1 MDAKAWETVEMA
13 NCCYLNVFEASVL
26 AQKKKKKSLF
36 VQIIIVFTYICRR
49 PSAIGNHSV
58 LIFSHIAQLRV

>member
-13 NCCYLNVFEASVL
+13 NCCHLNVFETSVL
-26 AQKKKKKSLF
+26 AQKKKCQF
-36 VQIIIVFTYICRR
+36 VQNIIVLIYICCR